1 MPEIKPFKCGFV
13 AIVGR
18 PNAGKSTLV
27 NTLVAEKVSIVT
39 PAPQTTRNRILGVVN
54 RPGAQVILV
63 DTPGVQRPLYRLNQ
77 QMMEFVRQS
86 LEARDLVLLM
96 VDASADFGK
105 GDEFVVEL
113 LKQYRVRALLALSKI
128 DAIRKARLLP
138 LMDRYAKLYDFEE
151 IFPISGLKGDGLEE
165 LTEALIR
172 RLPESEPL
180 FPPDYYTDQPERFL
194 AAELIREKVILQT
207 QQELP
212 YVTAV
217 LIEGFEES
225 ERLTRIRATIVVEKE
240 SQKPIVIGAEG
251 AKIKQIGIDARRD
264 LERIFPPQVF
274 LELYVRVEPQ
284 WRNNPA
290 AVAAL
295 DYRGAAA
302 GS

>member
-1 MPEIKPFKCGFV
+1 MPEITPFKCGFV

-54 RPGAQVILV
+54 RPGAQIILV

-86 LEARDLVLLM
+86 LEARDLVVLM
-96 VDASADFGK
+96 VDASTSFGK

-113 LKQYRVRALLALSKI
+113 LKQYRVRALLALNKI
-128 DAIRKARLLP
+128 DIIRKARLLP

-151 IFPISGLKGDGLEE
+151 IFPISGLKGSGLED

-194 AAELIREKVILQT
+194 AAELIREKVILHT
-207 QQELP
+207 QKELP

-225 ERLTRIRATIVVEKE
+225 ERLTRIRASIVVEKE

-251 AKIKQIGIDARRD
+251 AKIKQIGIEARRD

-274 LELYVRVEPQ
+274 LDLHVRVEPQ
-284 WRNNPA
+284 WRDDPA
-290 AVAAL
+290 TVAAL
-295 DYRGAAA
+295 DYRMGAAT
-302 GS
+302 S